1 MKCKLY
7 WSILTYIRKIF
18 YKKKSM
24 FDKEETMSDFR
35 FDKKINSLD
44 AKFLNEITNDPFNNA
59 YNSIQE
65 EKNKILNKALEDIN
79 DLYIKNNIPWAK
91 PKIK

>member
-35 FDKKINSLD
+35 FDEKINSLD

-59 YNSIQE
+59 YNSIKE